1 MPTRST
7 MPNAKL
13 RTCLLV
19 MRLCGLSA
27 NDAQIHVTQ
36 LRNIVDLNSRAPS
49 NQHHVNRARPS
60 DFLEQV
66 SDQVIN
72 CKNGMVGQFGEIV
85 MSSNYLN
92 AASLNV
98 SFFFK

>member
-1 MPTRST
+1 

-36 LRNIVDLNSRAPS
+36 LRNK
-49 NQHHVNRARPS
+49 
-60 DFLEQV
+60 QV

-72 CKNGMVGQFGEIV
+72 CKNCMVGQFGEIV

-98 SFFFK
+98 SCFFSSDVFELRIN